1 MRTLKNREAIVEE
14 LAEMLKKFDM
24 QLNAYQTDV
33 YLYYDEE
40 KQTAELDT
48 FINVGGRSWL
58 NDDHPPCL
66 PRCWPKQFWHA
77 LSNSFRRL
85 RLLADICRSDGWLLR
100 RKDH

>member
-40 KQTAELDT
+40 KQTADWT
-48 FINVGGRSWL
+48 
-58 NDDHPPCL
+58 P
-66 PRCWPKQFWHA
+66 
-77 LSNSFRRL
+77 LSM
-85 RLLADICRSDGWLLR
+85 
-100 RKDH
+100 